1 MTRFNLPD
9 NDFVDDTVEDL
20 ETYAVNLFESEMGG
34 TVRLEDGDPR
44 RNVLK
49 TVAMVGYM
57 ILNNINY
64 VGKQNRLSDAED
76 IYLDFYGNSKNTPR
90 KEGKPAVT
98 ILQFEC
104 DGEPFII
111 PKGTEVYINEHFF
124 AADVETV
131 VEQYTEFVEVPFTA
145 TEIGSGAN
153 GFLPGQITEL
163 VSPDEFEHVL
173 SVQNIMKTTGGTDIE
188 SDDDYAARIQLSG
201 NQFATAGPEEAW
213 IFHAKSADGGI
224 FDVYPDVPEA
234 NIVNLYLLATGGEFT
249 TEAQKKAVLDV
260 CNDKTIRPMGDLV
273 SVLDPITVSYNID
286 ISYYCEVTQDVD
298 LVQKAI
304 ENAVTEYVL
313 WQKSKIGRGIDP
325 TQLLSLLQIA
335 GAQRLTVSPNVY
347 QAIGKNEL
355 AVAKDININFKGV
368 IND

>member
-9 NDFVDDTVEDL
+9 NDFVEDTVEDL
-20 ETYAVNLFESEMGG
+20 ETYIVNSFENEMGG

-49 TVAMVGYM
+49 AVAMLGYM

-64 VGKQNRLSDAED
+64 VGKQSRLSDAED

-90 KEGKPAVT
+90 KKGKPATT
-98 ILQFEC
+98 IIQFEC
-104 DGEPFII
+104 DGEPFTI
-111 PKGTEVYINEHFF
+111 PAGTEVYINDYFF

-145 TEIGSGAN
+145 TEIGSEAN
-153 GFLPGQITEL
+153 DFLPGQITEL
-163 VSPDEFEHVL
+163 VSPDEFEHIL
-173 SVQNIMKTTGGTDIE
+173 SLQNITKTTGGADIE
-188 SDDDYAARIQLSG
+188 NDDDYAGRIQLSG
-201 NQFATAGPEEAW
+201 NQFATAGPEDAW

-224 FDVYPDVPEA
+224 IDVYPDVPEA

-249 TEAQKKAVLDV
+249 TEAQKQAVLDV

-273 SVLDPITVSYNID
+273 SALDPITVSYDID
-286 ISYYCEVTQDVD
+286 VSYYCDATQDVD
-298 LVQKAI
+298 SVQTAVQ
-304 ENAVTEYVL
+304 NAVNEYVL
-313 WQKSKIGRGIDP
+313 WQKSKIGRGIDL

-355 AVAKDININFKGV
+355 AVANSININYLGV